1 MLKLTEDAHVKDMS
15 TFGTDE
21 HLRNTLRLA
30 VTCDSCHRPREN
42 APQVSELGG
51 AFQNTTYQLN
61 DAADNKL
68 SADRLGCR

>member
-1 MLKLTEDAHVKDMS
+1 MS
-15 TFGTDE
+15 IFGIPCVLQ
-21 HLRNTLRLA
+21 LRAN
-30 VTCDSCHRPREN
+30 SCYRPREN